1 MSCQIKLN
9 NKPPKSQTHLKSKH
23 KTRVTHVAESGRGKV
38 KAMSARCDLQPR
50 QVSTG
55 ARSMFTGLSNLIRN
69 THPGL
74 TGLASSEGSL
84 RRSVRDSGRGFSDDC
99 ISPLW
104 KTSGKQGQKA
114 SSPEENTVTSKK
126 IIHWIDPKVTLCDVA
141 QICDCFSPDCRY
153 VLPDLL
159 KNKVVHCFKQD
170 MRAGFQFRPSCLGQ
184 KKNEEG
190 APAKN
195 GECCPRVHVSED
207 RRHLNEHTNAQSC
220 HQFKSWPSD
229 GSATC
234 SSSVLLG
241 DRTKKGVCRSGMW
254 DTDGKEDPGSGSRLT
269 GAERH
274 AAKKIKLGESDRDGF
289 LPSTPNLEQIC
300 CKNAAKT
307 NSRDKEKTCFWMS
320 KNSRSCSDH
329 EAGGSSTLRSDC
341 VHKKSCGEMCS
352 LSKTDAAHFSSDQDT
367 DELES
372 FTCQRVRPYFRENT
386 FSCARTYVSWPFSN
400 SGQTLCTAASPA
412 KSMDPSEN
420 FDSNQNQPSN
430 MLQNAPHENEE
441 KREDDGE
448 TSERNGKSLGDVS
461 SYSSDSKSMEFPPF
475 LMEADKSPGSPRSE
489 MPTLSTPRHFG
500 RERGHG
506 PNTDSSISTPSP
518 SALGLSDSDSTT
530 LSFMSSP
537 VTHGGLSSLSAT
549 PFSLQPSSFP
559 LRKVKSVDA
568 SSSNLMVKAV
578 EKSLFYC
585 EATRMSACSSS
596 SSAPPHS
603 SDSLQSWESVLLL
616 PQCEQESDEERLI
629 GKRLDPYCTS
639 TSVKHDLLIER
650 SSLCL
655 DFETELVLPTM
666 LSPVSSPQRQ
676 SWSSPGCSEE
686 EEKQEEIN
694 TCKHKTLLGSHL
706 PPIANRNSKNSKDYL
721 EHGVKQLEGVWTN
734 LKPQSPPREPQCS
747 ANSDEDVNDSNEDVN
762 DGDEEESQD
771 ETDSNDYVEQEQ
783 VPLDPKMEAS
793 VSSDALTDP
802 CSSPSRDEVDGG
814 WPCWTKEE
822 GSNLPETAGSG
833 RDETK
838 AEAAGDTKRSIL
850 DEFTAYE
857 QDILLVDVIQ
867 DDPELFEN
875 LPQESL
881 LKLGPTRVTEAPK
894 TKTLIPR
901 IDAPSEELKPRL
913 TRVKIDF
920 HCDSPDIKEESHDRP
935 WRPQCGSNLPKTQSV
950 TWNTTETKQT
960 KAMGLPDANNNH
972 INNGVDRNQPIQTVN
987 SLHNHISPLM
997 TIKNGP
1003 WIPNPANM
1011 AEFRRQKSNYCRQY
1025 FSESLSC
1032 GFKMCRFQHVPME
1045 GDEKFCI
1052 ETVTRLTK
1060 YPMSLQK
1067 AGTVFTSYYQN
1078 NPPGVYF
1085 SMPVLLTL
1093 LWSLLKAG
1101 MVSDV
1106 FSVLMVSL
1114 AHKIVPGHEFLLAL
1128 FNLVRE
1134 KGLMGFVPELV
1145 QLTFKMASAGLVL
1158 SLDFLDCVKNTPE
1171 FQQTFNPNS
1180 LVSAS
1185 GNHKVSTS
1193 APFPEYLNLAHSIVE
1208 IELCTK
1214 QQDWRRMGEVFR
1226 SICQSSQH
1234 PNQMERISGRIA
1246 IALLSES
1253 KDKLSLPFAV
1263 FAETVCQNDDEESL
1277 VKGFLGRIGVSLM
1290 LRYHKTHQW
1299 AKGRRVV
1306 EVLSLSKINYS
1317 TLKGLFGNED
1327 GASRCHLV
1335 TLATEL
1341 CLLSGSVEGALNT
1354 LRENKWF
1361 LSSSLW
1367 PCEPADLESR
1377 TRVLTRLA
1385 EKTSHRDTLDV
1396 LCNLPGLKEPND
1408 SVNVSRY
1415 CLLFNTHL
1423 QVCVDRQTLPVAS
1436 DTVDFMLSKKL
1447 AVDNSLLQILLQKLG
1462 KQNLWLRAREVFR
1475 HSLSVGYYSGVSA
1488 PAGFMGLIVPSQ
1500 LREVELALAFEMFI
1514 TVNATAIL
1522 HFSEPATS
1530 CLSITLKRTQS
1541 CESEY
1546 LSAGSRLLSAACI
1559 PQPKLIVHY
1568 KAVNSSREQVFTL
1581 DISSARCWLRHNH
1594 LWANE
1599 MWMH

>member
-1 MSCQIKLN
+1 MFPSSSRVKLN
-9 NKPPKSQTHLKSKH
+9 RAALKDAVELKVVPRRRRVHVTGDCQRQHENHKVTQLLSVKDNNNNKSTCRSVQTFLPSQMGPGN
-23 KTRVTHVAESGRGKV
+23 VTGYIPGGE
-38 KAMSARCDLQPR
+38 PEE
-50 QVSTG
+50 TG
-55 ARSMFTGLSNLIRN
+55 VVDLIRN

-195 GECCPRVHVSED
+195 GECCPRVRVSED

-430 MLQNAPHENEE
+430 MLQNAPNENEE

-461 SYSSDSKSMEFPPF
+461 LYSSDSKSMEFPPF

-881 LKLGPTRVTEAPK
+881 LKLGPTRATEAPK

-913 TRVKIDF
+913 TRVNIDF
-920 HCDSPDIKEESHDRP
+920 HCDSPDIK
-935 WRPQCGSNLPKTQSV
+935 
-950 TWNTTETKQT
+950 
-960 KAMGLPDANNNH
+960 
-972 INNGVDRNQPIQTVN
+972 
-987 SLHNHISPLM
+987 
-997 TIKNGP
+997 GP

-1277 VKGFLGRIGVSLM
+1277 
-1290 LRYHKTHQW
+1290 
-1299 AKGRRVV
+1299 GRRVV